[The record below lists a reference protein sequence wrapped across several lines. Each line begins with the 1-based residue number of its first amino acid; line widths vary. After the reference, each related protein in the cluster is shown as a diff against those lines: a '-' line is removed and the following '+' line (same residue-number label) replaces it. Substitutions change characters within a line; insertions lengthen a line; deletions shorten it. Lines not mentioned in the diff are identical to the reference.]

1 MKRPFVL
8 VACAL
13 ALFAAIAGYA
23 EYVPRATP
31 QGQPPL
37 VRVDAGGLE
46 RLREQFNRSSDRV
59 RVLALLS
66 PT

>member
-1 MKRPFVL
+1 MKRPFML

-13 ALFAAIAGYA
+13 ALLATIAGYA

-31 QGQPPL
+31 RGQPPL
-37 VRVDAGGLE
+37 VRLDAGSLD

>member
-1 MKRPFVL
+1 MKRSLVL
-8 VACAL
+8 MGGAL
-13 ALFAAIAGYA
+13 ALLAAIAGYA

-31 QGQPPL
+31 RGQPPL
-37 VRVDAGGLE
+37 VRLDAGSIEG
-46 RLREQFNRSSDRV
+46 LREQFNRSADRV